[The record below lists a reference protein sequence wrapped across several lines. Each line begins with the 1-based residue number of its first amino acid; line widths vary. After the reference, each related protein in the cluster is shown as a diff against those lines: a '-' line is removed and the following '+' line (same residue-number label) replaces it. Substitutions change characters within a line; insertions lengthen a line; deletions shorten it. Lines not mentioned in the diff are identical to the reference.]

1 MQSDIT
7 VWHTISG
14 KNFDLTFD
22 QKVEADVHAE
32 GTLKSL
38 CIILFIWENISIQRI
53 VLGKKRVDSTV
64 S

>member
-32 GTLKSL
+32 GTLIVHQPPSRDKL
-38 CIILFIWENISIQRI
+38 KMTESIFN
-53 VLGKKRVDSTV
+53 
-64 S
+64 